1 MDQTAIDELAGVGQ
15 AVYAGWRET
24 KKLYDGGADL
34 AEALSGVQIFV
45 TEMDVVD
52 FPTIRKARDLRA
64 IVTCRGTG
72 GNVSVRI
79 TGRDYMAVT
88 PSSVKYSEITPA
100 DICIIDFSGAVV
112 EGSLAPSVEAGMHAA
127 V

>member
-1 MDQTAIDELAGVGQ
+1 MMKARQILRRTFITASMDQTAIDELAGVGQ

-64 IVTCRGTG
+64 IVTCGAPAA
-72 GNVSVRI
+72 
-79 TGRDYMAVT
+79 MC
-88 PSSVKYSEITPA
+88 PS
-100 DICIIDFSGAVV
+100 G
-112 EGSLAPSVEAGMHAA
+112 
-127 V
+127 